1 MSLASLLDWQV
12 LMITLQKKAK
22 EKKEKDNKKTIV
34 QADDLISFRQFAK
47 KALGDSEDVSSD
59 DNWFHTWADMTHE
72 YSLMQIC
79 LVPLA
84 PRRFA
89 TTLSPSLVGW
99 CNLLVSHCASWI
111 KHFLANQTT
120 ASPGFSDSVYAEA
133 CVTVHQFDIVLG

>member
-59 DNWFHTWADMTHE
+59 DN
-72 YSLMQIC
+72 
-79 LVPLA
+79 
-84 PRRFA
+84 
-89 TTLSPSLVGW
+89 
-99 CNLLVSHCASWI
+99 
-111 KHFLANQTT
+111 
-120 ASPGFSDSVYAEA
+120 
-133 CVTVHQFDIVLG
+133 